1 MKPFRG
7 KPKKPKRSNGEIH
20 RQRRWLRVG
29 GRCPAVPFHGSRAGT
44 LPCVDVRRSSS
55 CTSPLV
61 GRRDPL
67 GVGLRPGCG
76 DCRVAGKT
84 ARGKLP
90 VARPAARRYT
100 QRYQAAPCARRARR
114 KRAPRYPEVRTQ
126 CRPRSWPAAGC
137 YGATFDRPPSRGYT
151 REYRSA
157 TLLLWVLLGP
167 VLKHGPRSL
176 TCTRVIGTSD
186 T

>member
-100 QRYQAAPCARRARR
+100 QRYQAAPARA
-114 KRAPRYPEVRTQ
+114 
-126 CRPRSWPAAGC
+126 SS
-137 YGATFDRPPSRGYT
+137 PSQA
-151 REYRSA
+151 SA
-157 TLLLWVLLGP
+157 TVPGGTDPVPSP
-167 VLKHGPRSL
+167 VLARCWLLRCYLRQASFPRTHAGIPVGDATAL
-176 TCTRVIGTSD
+176 GTLRTRLETRTKESNMYASHWD
-186 T
+186 

>member
-29 GRCPAVPFHGSRAGT
+29 GRCSAVPFLRLSREHAT
-44 LPCVDVRRSSS
+44 VRRCLVFVVVHFSPSR
-55 CTSPLV
+55 TS
-61 GRRDPL
+61 
-67 GVGLRPGCG
+67 RPAGCRSTAREG
-76 DCRVAGKT
+76 ACRVAGKT

-90 VARPAARRYT
+90 VAWPAARRYT
-100 QRYQAAPCARRARR
+100 QRYKAAPRARRARR
-114 KRAPRYPEVRTQ
+114 KRSLRISGGADLAPSPVRARCWQ
-126 CRPRSWPAAGC
+126 
-137 YGATFDRPPSRGYT
+137 YGVTFDRPPLVHAR
-151 REYRSA
+151 YRSA